1 MVIEKGKIVECTDE
15 ELYKYWLQVW
25 SNILPYNEYK
35 ERCKG
40 IGMKVIENT
49 KKINKRK

>member
-1 MVIEKGKIVECTDE
+1 MVIEKGKIVECTND

-35 ERCKG
+35 ER
-40 IGMKVIENT
+40 IGMKVIEDT